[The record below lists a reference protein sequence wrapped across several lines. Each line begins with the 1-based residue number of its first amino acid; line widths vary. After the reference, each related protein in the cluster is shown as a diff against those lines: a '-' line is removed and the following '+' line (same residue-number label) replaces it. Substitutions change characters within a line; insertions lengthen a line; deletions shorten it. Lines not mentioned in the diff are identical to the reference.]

1 MWNHVHYSVFAGR
14 QNVSLAEAS
23 SFLQNPNDWTRT
35 GWFQEKIV
43 YKEIEVEVEKI
54 VPQEITVP
62 VEKIV
67 KEYVGEIWPF
77 PFAAFVSLE

>member
-1 MWNHVHYSVFAGR
+1 M
-14 QNVSLAEAS
+14 
-23 SFLQNPNDWTRT
+23 
-35 GWFQEKIV
+35 

-67 KEYVGEIWPF
+67 KEYVGEI
-77 PFAAFVSLE
+77 